1 METVEGNVTLF
12 IVITVGVTCN
22 CAHAEVRGSS
32 GKSVLSCEHVFQ
44 GSDFGL
50 QACIGGV
57 FTQELPLGPQANVF
71 NFILRNNQTDLVLYP
86 KIFHTFYSLL

>member
-1 METVEGNVTLF
+1 MQLC
-12 IVITVGVTCN
+12 TCGSQRQLW
-22 CAHAEVRGSS
+22 EVCS
-32 GKSVLSCEHVFQ
+32 LQ

-57 FTQELPLGPQANVF
+57 FTHELPLGPQTNVF
-71 NFILRNNQTDLVLYP
+71 NFILRNNQTDLVLYL